1 MRKTG
6 VGILIAVFIL
16 GAVAVAANQYGI
28 ADKREIT
35 FFKNVKVGDTLLPA
49 GNYTVVHQMQGT
61 DHIMVFTG
69 KKAEAKVKCTLTP
82 LTAPALRTE
91 TEYKVNAS
99 DEQVLVRMVF
109 RGDRA
114 EHRF

>member
-6 VGILIAVFIL
+6 LWILIAILML
-16 GAVAVAANQYGI
+16 GAAAMAANQYGI
-28 ADKREIT
+28 ADKRDVT
-35 FFKNVKVGDTLLPA
+35 FYQTVKVGDTLLPA
-49 GNYTVVHQMQGT
+49 GEYTVAHEMQGDT
-61 DHIMVFTG
+61 HIMVFKG

-82 LTAPALRTE
+82 LSAPAARTE
-91 TEYKVNAS
+91 SEYKVNAAN
-99 DEQVLVRMVF
+99 EQVLIRMVF